1 MKDYPAVHEYMQHI
15 PDHDLLSAE
24 TEAALFQQ
32 MHDAQD
38 PRESKAARDALV
50 GHNYRLV
57 VSIATEML
65 SCTTMAFEDIVQ
77 QGMEGLLIAV
87 DRFQPEYDQD
97 TPARFSTYAF
107 FWIRREVRRAVSD
120 YSRTVRVPAHV
131 HDRMAKLR
139 AAESVTPEGTPIEKI
154 SELSD
159 LEPEVVEDLRLVGQ
173 PIGSLNIINLED
185 ESWGSVQDM
194 LQADHID
201 MVNLIHRKRQEE
213 RLRSVLD
220 VLPNRSRY
228 VIVHRMGLGVAEQTH
243 KDIGDHLGISKQ
255 RVKQIEDKALE
266 QMRAAF

>member
-24 TEAALFQQ
+24 TEAALFRQ

-38 PRESKAARDALV
+38 PRESQAARDDLV
-50 GHNYRLV
+50 SHNYRLV

-65 SCTTMAFEDIVQ
+65 SCTSMAFEDIVQ
-77 QGMEGLLIAV
+77 QGMEGLLTAV
-87 DRFQPEYDQD
+87 DRFMPEYDQA

-139 AAESVTPEGTPIEKI
+139 SVDSATPEGTSIEKL
-154 SELSD
+154 SELAHLQS
-159 LEPEVVEDLRLVGQ
+159 EEIEHLRAVGQ
-173 PIGSLNIINLED
+173 PIGSLNVINVED

-194 LQADHID
+194 LQGEQID
-201 MVNLIHRKRQEE
+201 VVNLIHRKRQME
-213 RLRSVLD
+213 RLRGALD
-220 VLPNRSRY
+220 VLPDRSRY
-228 VIVHRMGLGVAEQTH
+228 VIVHRMGLGVPEQTH
-243 KDIGDHLGISKQ
+243 KDIGEHLGISKQ

-266 QMRAAF
+266 QMRAQF